1 MALIIFNC
9 ISFCIQVNRLTFIIF
24 NKALRQ
30 IIRQS
35 NKGAK
40 GKMKKTPKKPPK
52 NPKQT
57 KTQSTKYCLLKDFK
71 INSYFDKIF
80 YKALRS
86 NFNGV
91 FPLFVIEFK
100 WLS

>member
-40 GKMKKTPKKPPK
+40 GKMKKTPKK
-52 NPKQT
+52 NPKKP
-57 KTQSTKYCLLKDFK
+57 KTNKNTKYEILSAERLQNKFLFRQNLL
-71 INSYFDKIF
+71 
-80 YKALRS
+80 
-86 NFNGV
+86 
-91 FPLFVIEFK
+91 
-100 WLS
+100 